1 MYCAKCGQQLPDDAV
16 FCIKCGTKVT
26 VSLNNQELD
35 NNSIE
40 DTTNT
45 QQNSTQPS
53 IPEENNINHDQQLT
67 TSSIINKNIIY
78 GVILLLLVAGYFIFN
93 GDSNSDNN
101 TRWRAYNGVEYAAK
115 SSAGV
120 DFSLIGVEE
129 KELLISRSGNIV
141 RPNGKFVIVRVYIFN
156 DSNKPISVGVIEDP
170 FQIWDKAQRKYNVV
184 SISAINASLAS
195 GEKSLMFY
203 EEINPGMGIKLE
215 IPFDVPKNLDIHS
228 SRFHA
233 KFSYNGKVGS
243 YEEGS
248 ISLPLK
254 VITKNKDLNT
264 NNQEN
269 YKDVPVNQPAVAKNL
284 TNSNI
289 LQNENFTH
297 TVGQTITIKG
307 TGVNMRESYS
317 RSSNVIGVFENGEKV
332 EYLGEHFVRQ
342 DGIWMNVKRKNGMT
356 GWVFGN
362 YVKEMFA
369 DSNGQSTNNTTQAK
383 DIFIDHWNYEN
394 VDIYVVDKS
403 ITSGTSGTDKFF
415 KVTVKQVQ
423 NGKLIKSNVW
433 SFSQFRGEWRYKTDE
448 MKGNTSTVFNNK
460 IFEYCMKQLGWPFEI
475 VNGGYYN

>member
-1 MYCAKCGQQLPDDAV
+1 MYCTNCGQELPEDSVFCVKCGAR
-16 FCIKCGTKVT
+16 VT
-26 VSLNNQELD
+26 SSVAEPEHEAIRATRDTASNTTP
-35 NNSIE
+35 SIS
-40 DTTNT
+40 
-45 QQNSTQPS
+45 QQNDST
-53 IPEENNINHDQQLT
+53 T
-67 TSSIINKNIIY
+67 
-78 GVILLLLVAGYFIFN
+78 
-93 GDSNSDNN
+93 
-101 TRWRAYNGVEYAAK
+101 
-115 SSAGV
+115 
-120 DFSLIGVEE
+120 
-129 KELLISRSGNIV
+129 
-141 RPNGKFVIVRVYIFN
+141 KF
-156 DSNKPISVGVIEDP
+156 
-170 FQIWDKAQRKYNVV
+170 
-184 SISAINASLAS
+184 
-195 GEKSLMFY
+195 
-203 EEINPGMGIKLE
+203 
-215 IPFDVPKNLDIHS
+215 
-228 SRFHA
+228 
-233 KFSYNGKVGS
+233 
-243 YEEGS
+243 
-248 ISLPLK
+248 
-254 VITKNKDLNT
+254 NKDLIGKIIFFLIVVGGLFAYMYYAPIKAGDYFARIKFFRGEPIKEEKNLVVFQKEPLLVVDLYEYPDVVIVT
-264 NNQEN
+264 EPADDRKGFNRV
-269 YKDVPVNQPAVAKNL
+269 YGFVPVGKYEIVDLTDMYKNILKVYGINEKDDKLRMVMFPQPVQQNKEIPLQIKSGGIKTELKSNTTKKDDPETQKQPEVAQNP

-475 VNGGYYN
+475 VNGGYYK